1 MMPNFQ
7 NVPGGQTISNT
18 TVTVSGGTL
27 TVGLNLQD
35 AAGRD
40 LVVTNAGNDIA
51 IIPGDTRGGVQFY
64 TLRVSPS
71 VLATKTSL
79 TDTIMATDDLSK
91 PPADQFN
98 VLFRF
103 AMQPAHEPVVR
114 EVTKEIFGVDKF
126 TFLTGA
132 EPTVVMSTFK
142 PGDPDN
148 AFDFN
153 PAATGPAVNLSVF
166 AAKIGHIERTH
177 WLMLP
182 SNNRA
187 TSLMVVISHGFG
199 QNWAYYSKLGFV
211 NPMSK
216 ALLLDVRDRFVLH
229 RWGHQVATSRSSMA
243 LLMPVRSAGVGGELG
258 PFISQPGLG
267 AKIVTS
273 ILIQADAAAAL
284 REVNLVTFSSGIHD
298 ANTFIASG
306 GRGLKFNLMVNQD
319 PSGGANIGGPAR
331 KQYLSGWT
339 TGGPRPGFE
348 FLPMPRWQ
356 NDPKLEEM
364 KAKLGREYLHT
375 WAIPT
380 YTLGMALR

>member
-1 MMPNFQ
+1 MPNFQ

-18 TVTVSGGTL
+18 TVTVRGGTL

-51 IIPGDTRGGVQFY
+51 IIPGDTRGGVRLY
-64 TLRVSPS
+64 NLRVSPS
-71 VLATKTSL
+71 VLATKSSL

-98 VLFRF
+98 VEFRF
-103 AMQPAHEPVVR
+103 AMQPAHELVVR
-114 EVTKEIFGVDKF
+114 DVTNEIFGVDKF
-126 TFLTGA
+126 TFRTGA
-132 EPTVVMSTFK
+132 EPTVLMSTFK
-142 PGDPDN
+142 PGDQNN

-153 PAATGPAVNLSVF
+153 PAAPGPAVNLRVF
-166 AAKIGHIERTH
+166 AAKIGSIERTH

-182 SNNRA
+182 FSNRA

-199 QNWAYYSKLGFV
+199 QNWAYYSKLGFA

-216 ALLLDVRDRFVLH
+216 PLLLDVRDRFVLH

-243 LLMPVRSAGVGGELG
+243 LLMPVRSAGGGGELG
-258 PFISQPGLG
+258 PFISQTGLG

-284 REVNLVTFSSGIHD
+284 GEVNLVTFSSGIYD

-319 PSGGANIGGPAR
+319 PSGGVNIGGPAR

-375 WAIPT
+375 WALPT

>member
-1 MMPNFQ
+1 VN
-7 NVPGGQTISNT
+7 GS
-18 TVTVSGGTL
+18 TL

-35 AAGRD
+35 APGRD
-40 LVVTNAGNDIA
+40 LAVTDDVDGIG
-51 IIPGDTRGGVQFY
+51 IFPGDTTGGVRLY

-71 VLATKTSL
+71 VLATKSSL
-79 TDTIMATDDLSK
+79 TGTIMATDDLSK

-98 VLFRF
+98 VEFRF
-103 AMQPAHEPVVR
+103 RMQPAHDLVVR
-114 EVTKEIFGVDKF
+114 DVTHEIFGVDKF

-142 PGDPDN
+142 PGDQNN
-148 AFDFN
+148 AFGFN
-153 PAATGPAVNLSVF
+153 EAAPGPAVDLRVF
-166 AAKIGHIERTH
+166 AAKIGNVERTH

-182 SNNRA
+182 VNGRA
-187 TSLMVVISHGFG
+187 TSLMVVITHGFG
-199 QNWAYYSKLGFV
+199 QNWAYYSKLGFG

-243 LLMPVRSAGVGGELG
+243 LLMPVRSAGGGGELG
-258 PFISQPGLG
+258 PFISQTGLG
-267 AKIVTS
+267 AKVVTS
-273 ILIQADAAAAL
+273 ILIQADSAAAL
-284 REVNLVTFSSGIHD
+284 GEVDLVTFSSGIYD

-319 PSGGANIGGPAR
+319 PAGGTNIGGPAR

-339 TGGPRPGFE
+339 TGGPRAGFE

-364 KAKLGREYLHT
+364 KSKLGREYLHT
-375 WAIPT
+375 WALPT

>member
-1 MMPNFQ
+1 M
-7 NVPGGQTISNT
+7 
-18 TVTVSGGTL
+18 GGTL

-51 IIPGDTRGGVQFY
+51 IIPGDARGGVQLY
-64 TLRVSPS
+64 NLRVSAS
-71 VLATKTSL
+71 VLATKSSL
-79 TDTIMATDDLSK
+79 TGTIMATDDLSK

-98 VLFRF
+98 VEFRF
-103 AMQPAHEPVVR
+103 AMQPAHELVVR
-114 EVTKEIFGVDKF
+114 DVTNEIFGVDKF
-126 TFLTGA
+126 SFRTGA
-132 EPTVVMSTFK
+132 EPTVLMSSFK
-142 PGDPDN
+142 PGNPNN
-148 AFDFN
+148 AFLFN
-153 PAATGPAVNLSVF
+153 PAAPGPAVNLRVF
-166 AAKIGHIERTH
+166 AAKIGGIERTH

-182 SNNRA
+182 NNRA

-199 QNWAYYSKLGFV
+199 QNWAYYSKLGFG

-216 ALLLDVRDRFVLH
+216 ALLLDIRDRFVLR

-243 LLMPVRSAGVGGELG
+243 LLMPVRSAAGGGELG
-258 PFISQPGLG
+258 PFISQAGLG
-267 AKIVTS
+267 AKIVAS

-284 REVNLVTFSSGIHD
+284 GEVNLVTFSSGIYD

-319 PSGGANIGGPAR
+319 PSGGAHIGGPVR

-364 KAKLGREYLHT
+364 KAALGREYLHT
-375 WAIPT
+375 WALPT

>member
-1 MMPNFQ
+1 MPNFQ
-7 NVPGGQTISNT
+7 SVPGGQAISNT
-18 TVTVSGGTL
+18 TVTVNGGTL
-27 TVGLNLQD
+27 VVGLNLQD
-35 AAGRD
+35 APGRD
-40 LVVTNAGNDIA
+40 LAVTNAGNDIG
-51 IIPGDTRGGVQFY
+51 IFPGDTTGGVRLY

-71 VLATKTSL
+71 VLATRSSV

-91 PPADQFN
+91 PPAAQFN
-98 VLFRF
+98 VEFRF
-103 AMQPAHEPVVR
+103 RMQPAHDLVVR
-114 EVTKEIFGVDKF
+114 DVTHEIFGVDKF

-142 PGDPDN
+142 PGDQNN
-148 AFDFN
+148 AFGFN
-153 PAATGPAVNLSVF
+153 EAAPGPAVDLRVF
-166 AAKIGHIERTH
+166 AAKIGNVERTH

-182 SNNRA
+182 VNGRA
-187 TSLMVVISHGFG
+187 TSLMVVITHGFG
-199 QNWAYYSKLGFV
+199 QNWAYYSKLGFG

-243 LLMPVRSAGVGGELG
+243 LLMPVRSAGGGGELG
-258 PFISQPGLG
+258 PFISQTGLG
-267 AKIVTS
+267 AKVVTS
-273 ILIQADAAAAL
+273 ILIQADSAAAL
-284 REVNLVTFSSGIHD
+284 GEVDLVTFSSGIYD

-319 PSGGANIGGPAR
+319 PAGGTNIGGPAR

-339 TGGPRPGFE
+339 TGGPRAGFE

-364 KAKLGREYLHT
+364 KSKLGREYLHT
-375 WAIPT
+375 WALPT